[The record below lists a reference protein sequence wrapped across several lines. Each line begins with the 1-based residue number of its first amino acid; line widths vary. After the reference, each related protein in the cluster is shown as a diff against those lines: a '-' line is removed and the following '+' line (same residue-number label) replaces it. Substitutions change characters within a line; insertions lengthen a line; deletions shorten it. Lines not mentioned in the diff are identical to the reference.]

1 MWVASH
7 RLALPLRSHCCVFLS
22 SFVFDLSFSLSF
34 SNPLALS
41 LANPLVLSLSLSLV
55 LSVSVFLCILLMS
68 VSCAYVSLCL
78 CVCVSV
84 QSEEPTKVVPFDA
97 CMSAWL
103 TPAVVSGFL
112 SPATNKHGDVSRS
125 VRFSS
130 FSKYLVIQME
140 RFFLGTTHFLSCVFF
155 SNRNSERTIAMVD
168 PTCTQSYVRVCV
180 CVCVCGWVGVGGI
193 CLIVFACFCLFLFLF
208 LLSSSSSSSVSFFSS
223 SLGVAGPDW
232 VPKKKMA
239 EVAVPEELDLTACL
253 GYARV

>member
-1 MWVASH
+1 M
-7 RLALPLRSHCCVFLS
+7 
-22 SFVFDLSFSLSF
+22 
-34 SNPLALS
+34 
-41 LANPLVLSLSLSLV
+41 
-55 LSVSVFLCILLMS
+55 
-68 VSCAYVSLCL
+68 CL
-78 CVCVSV
+78 CACVSV

-168 PTCTQSYVRVCV
+168 PTCTQPYVRVCV
-180 CVCVCGWVGVGGI
+180 CVCVCGWVWVGGWD
-193 CLIVFACFCLFLFLF
+193 LFDCVCV
-208 LLSSSSSSSVSFFSS
+208 LLSVPFSFSFVFFFVFFCFFFFFFTWCCRSG
-223 SLGVAGPDW
+223 LGAQ
-232 VPKKKMA
+232 
-239 EVAVPEELDLTACL
+239 EEDGRSCRSRRT
-253 GYARV
+253 